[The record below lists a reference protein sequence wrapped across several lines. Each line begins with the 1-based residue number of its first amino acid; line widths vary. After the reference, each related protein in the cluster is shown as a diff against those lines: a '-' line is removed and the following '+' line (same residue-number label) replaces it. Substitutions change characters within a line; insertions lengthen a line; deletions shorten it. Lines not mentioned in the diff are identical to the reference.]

1 MKEQDIDKFFRD
13 KLANHTKQPLPQT
26 WGKIHAVLQEKK
38 KRRVVIAWRMAAG
51 VALLAG
57 VAWLTVNFDDK
68 RTENVAVISKITKGI
83 STETSKEVL
92 KEIVISKV
100 EIAKTEV
107 AKTGISEIEVAKT
120 QIQKTEIAEIN
131 IAKTTNKVLQNKQK
145 LETKEVN
152 KISNSNQVANEFVN
166 QTANKIEE
174 NIAAQTLEIVPKTLD
189 EISNE
194 IANKIANEIK
204 NEVATHIASEI
215 KNEDTI
221 EVIVKLG
228 NGNTEIDS
236 TNMIAKT
243 TKKRTF
249 LGKIWQKVREGET
262 LTLADVGV
270 KPPKLPKFLRK
281 SE

>member
-26 WGKIHAVLQEKK
+26 WGKIHAALQAKK
-38 KRRVVIAWRMAAG
+38 KRRAIIAWRMAAG

-57 VAWLTVNFDDK
+57 VAWLTVNFDGK
-68 RTENVAVISKITKGI
+68 KTKNVAVVSKITK
-83 STETSKEVL
+83 ETLQEVA
-92 KEIVISKV
+92 ISKIEV
-100 EIAKTEV
+100 SKTE
-107 AKTGISEIEVAKT
+107 ISEIEVTKT
-120 QIQKTEIAEIN
+120 KVQKIKVSEAEIAKVGITK
-131 IAKTTNKVLQNKQK
+131 IANKVLQNKQK
-145 LETKEVN
+145 LEIKEVN
-152 KISNSNQVANEFVN
+152 KISNSNQV
-166 QTANKIEE
+166 ANKIEE
-174 NIAAQTLEIVPKTLD
+174 NIAAQTLEILPKTPD
-189 EISNE
+189 EMPNV
-194 IANKIANEIK
+194 IANEIK
-204 NEVATHIASEI
+204 NEVATHVVSEV

-236 TNMIAKT
+236 TNIIAST

-262 LTLADVGV
+262 LTLRDVGV

-281 SE
+281 NE